1 MRPARRRL
9 PEYRTLLVSGKVYV
23 KPFGAVF
30 VALAFVVTTANI
42 AAAEA
47 DTPEARARL
56 VDEYFTYVPM
66 RKLMDEMVREV
77 SKQIPERKRR

>member
-9 PEYRTLLVSGKVYV
+9 PEYRTLLVSGEVCV

-47 DTPEARARL
+47 DTSEARARL